1 MRGAFETFFPGAQ
14 WVGDGAELT
23 IHIGPERFSCNL
35 ELMVDADSGA
45 FTGASVR
52 PTEDA
57 AAVTE
62 AFRDGAA
69 TTGAQPLALLLDN
82 KPSNHGEDVDEALDE
97 TLRIR
102 SRPYVPT
109 DKPHVE
115 GAFGLFAQ
123 EAPNLAIRATTL
135 EELAREV
142 ARLCVTTWARAVNH
156 RPRAD
161 RNGKSRT
168 QLYRDAKPT
177 PEEIAKARDALQER
191 QRKQEKARENRARAM
206 DPVVRAALDAAFER
220 LELADPDGHLRV
232 AIARWPLDAVLAG
245 IAIYEGKR
253 RADTLPEGADARYLR
268 GIVKNL
274 SEETEGWQIAE
285 RLLRERLAARDLALT
300 HLDAQREHIE
310 EDAPD
315 PEALIKA
322 FVDNAVGCAR
332 RVDRWFWLLAVVD
345 VASDEEP
352 ARHRALLRVAAR
364 RIHHTRAVPHKERLA
379 ATRFLFAKAVPI
391 G

>member
-123 EAPNLAIRATTL
+123 EAPNLAIHATTL

-142 ARLCVTTWARAVNH
+142 R
-156 RPRAD
+156 
-161 RNGKSRT
+161 SS
-168 QLYRDAKPT
+168 
-177 PEEIAKARDALQER
+177 
-191 QRKQEKARENRARAM
+191 
-206 DPVVRAALDAAFER
+206 
-220 LELADPDGHLRV
+220 
-232 AIARWPLDAVLAG
+232 
-245 IAIYEGKR
+245 
-253 RADTLPEGADARYLR
+253 GASA
-268 GIVKNL
+268 
-274 SEETEGWQIAE
+274 
-285 RLLRERLAARDLALT
+285 
-300 HLDAQREHIE
+300 
-310 EDAPD
+310 
-315 PEALIKA
+315 
-322 FVDNAVGCAR
+322 
-332 RVDRWFWLLAVVD
+332 
-345 VASDEEP
+345 EP
-352 ARHRALLRVAAR
+352 ARCWTETTRDTRGNSLRTCRRRPKAGRSQRACSANASRPETWR
-364 RIHHTRAVPHKERLA
+364 
-379 ATRFLFAKAVPI
+379 
-391 G
+391 